1 MHNNWFATFFIDEKG
16 ENMSRVMP
24 RRSMKMFTLLEC
36 IYELGGASYNDV
48 LNEIGNI
55 SSRGTPSEMTKFF
68 NSALDSGYVYMVGNK
83 YKVLPDVAAHI
94 DSVLKM
100 EGNYKPKNLVQPA
113 YRNIFTPELK
123 GYETKLFRNK
133 RGYENGFK

>member
-1 MHNNWFATFFIDEKG
+1 MKKEK
-16 ENMSRVMP
+16 NMSRVMP

-36 IYELGGASYNDV
+36 IYELGGATYNDV

-55 SSRGTPSEMTKFF
+55 SSRGTPSEMYKFF
-68 NSALDSGYVYMVGNK
+68 NSALDAGYVYMVGDK
-83 YKVLPDVAAHI
+83 YKVMPDVAAHI

-123 GYETKLFRNK
+123 GYEAKLFRNK

>member
-1 MHNNWFATFFIDEKG
+1 
-16 ENMSRVMP
+16 MSRIMP

-36 IYELGGASYNDV
+36 IYELGGATAQQV
-48 LNEIGNI
+48 IEEIGNI
-55 SSRGTPSEMTKFF
+55 SSRNSTAEMNKFF
-68 NSALDSGYVYMVGNK
+68 SNALNNGYLYMVGDK

-100 EGNYKPKNLVQPA
+100 EGNYKPKDVVQPA
-113 YRNIFTPELK
+113 YRNVFTPEMK

>member
-1 MHNNWFATFFIDEKG
+1 
-16 ENMSRVMP
+16 MSRVMP

-36 IYELGGASYNDV
+36 IYELGGATYNDV

-68 NSALDSGYVYMVGNK
+68 NSALDSGYVYMIGNK

-100 EGNYKPKNLVQPA
+100 EGNYKAKDVVQPA
-113 YRNIFTPELK
+113 YRNVFTPEMK
-123 GYETKLFRNK
+123 GYETKLFKNK
-133 RGYENGFK
+133 RGYENGFKWIS

>member
-1 MHNNWFATFFIDEKG
+1 
-16 ENMSRVMP
+16 MSRIMP

-36 IYELGGASYNDV
+36 IYELGGATYADV
-48 LNEIGNI
+48 IAEIGNI
-55 SSRGTPSEMTKFF
+55 SSRNSTAEMNKFF
-68 NSALDSGYVYMVGNK
+68 SNALNNGYLYMVGDK

-94 DSVLKM
+94 DSVQKM
-100 EGNYKPKNLVQPA
+100 EGNYKAKNVVQPA
-113 YRNIFTPELK
+113 YKNVFTPEMK